1 MNRKLA
7 VFVGRLLAY
16 IVLFLVWTITE
27 FSTAKIFKP

>member
-1 MNRKLA
+1 MNRRLA
-7 VFVGRLLAY
+7 VFVGRLLVY